1 MAWVGAVVSGIG
13 SIVGASQKAKAAKK
27 ADQRLQEGRD
37 YAINKSGLGDFRD
50 AGVKANDTISNLL
63 NIGGANDNTQASQA
77 AFDNYLNSTGYRSQ
91 MKQGQ
96 DAIASSAAAR
106 GLLNS
111 GSTLKALTKFG
122 QGTGSQYF
130 NDYLNQ
136 AGQVANR
143 GEQAASDLAH
153 TVTGTAGASA
163 QVLQSGGNAAAD
175 TLNQGFQNAADY
187 LGYQSQD
194 PSDTDKPASVGTSIS
209 NIFNRIFNRPKAA

>member
-1 MAWVGAVVSGIG
+1 MAWIGAVVQGIG
-13 SIVGASQKAKAAKK
+13 SIVGASQQAKAAKK

-50 AGVKANDTISNLL
+50 AGVKANSTISNLL

-77 AFDNYLNSTGYRSQ
+77 AFDNYLNSTGYKFQ

-111 GSTLKALTKFG
+111 GATAKALTKFG

-130 NDYLNQ
+130 NDYLQQ
-136 AGQVANR
+136 AGTVANR
-143 GEQAASDLAH
+143 GEAAASDLAH

-163 QVLQSGGNAAAD
+163 NVAMQGGNAVAD
-175 TLNQGFQNAADY
+175 TLNTGFQNAADY
-187 LGYQSQD
+187 LGYQSQN
-194 PSDTDKPASVGTSIS
+194 PSGTSAPATGGNAA
-209 NIFNRIFNRPKAA
+209 NIFNTPKAA